1 MWYANL
7 CVSKGASVTEPVAK
21 LLYQMCL
28 IRHTETQLLELFS
41 HGKIRGTVHTCL
53 GQEACAVGV
62 ISALNRNIDIIF
74 SNHRGH
80 GHYLAYSHDVKG
92 LIAEVLG
99 LPSGVCN
106 GIGGSQHLQFRNFY
120 TNGIQGAGVP
130 ITVGMALAEKF
141 KGSQA
146 IAVSFI
152 GDGTFGEGA
161 IYEAFNLAALWR
173 APIMF
178 VVEYNHYA
186 QSTPSQLQHA
196 GDLRSR
202 VDSFGIPV
210 TVVDGNDVAQVQAAA
225 LNVSTAI
232 RAGHGPALLFLET
245 YRLGPHSKGDD
256 HRALSEIEH
265 HRQRDP
271 ILLCRNLLEVAEF
284 ERIDQDAANS
294 VNRVLEELLD

>member
-1 MWYANL
+1 MWYASL
-7 CVSKGASVTEPVAK
+7 LWLKEGQVTDSISQ
-21 LLYQMCL
+21 LLHQMCL
-28 IRHTETQLLELFS
+28 IRHTETALLELFS
-41 HGKIRGTVHTCL
+41 RGKVRGTVHTCL

-62 ISALNRNIDIIF
+62 IAALNLDIDIIF

-80 GHYLAYSHDVKG
+80 GHYLAYSQDVKG
-92 LIAEVLG
+92 LIAEILG
-99 LPSGVCN
+99 LPSGVCH
-106 GIGGSQHLQFRNFY
+106 GIGGSQHLQLRNFY

-161 IYEAFNLAALWR
+161 IYEAFNLAALWG

-186 QSTPSQLQHA
+186 QSTPSHLQHA
-196 GDLRSR
+196 GDLRTR

-210 TVVDGNDVAQVQAAA
+210 TVVDGNDVAQVRIAAT
-225 LNVSTAI
+225 NVSATV
-232 RAGHGPALLFLET
+232 RTSHRPALLFLET

-271 ILLCRNLLEVAEF
+271 ILMCRKLLEATEF
-284 ERIDQDAANS
+284 ERIDQDAAS
-294 VNRVLEELLD
+294 TVKRVLEELLN